1 MINLGEL
8 MQQSPSVI
16 VAVSLPETDRDRLKR
31 VARERGLSMSAYAR
45 QAVLERIR
53 TDERATESH

>member
-16 VAVSLPETDRDRLKR
+16 VAVSLPESDRDRLKR

-45 QAVLERIR
+45 QAVLERIK
-53 TDERATESH
+53 TDERVSLTS